1 MWFASAAGAC
11 VALSVVG
18 LVSASPSTAR
28 KPAPNFAHDIAA
40 ILFEKCATCHH
51 PGEPAPFSL
60 LTYADARRHARD
72 IAAVTH
78 SRRMPPW
85 LPEYGHGDFS
95 GEQRLT
101 EAQISAIADW
111 AAAGAPEGHA
121 DEVPPSPQFPGGW
134 RLGPPDMIV
143 EAAHSFSVPA
153 SGADVFWNFI
163 FTPPVATTRYVR
175 AVEIRPMGAAGASI
189 GVHHANLLIDRARS
203 ARRFEKEPGAGFPGM
218 EVTLE
223 RTTFDFDSHFLFWK
237 PGSSPYEEPAG
248 MAWRLDPGNDL
259 VLNTH
264 LQPSGRAEQVRPS
277 LGLYFTDKSPDR
289 FPLLIQL
296 EGDGRLD
303 IPAGVRDFAVS
314 DDFRLPVDAEILAVY
329 PHAHYLGHLLEGYAT
344 LPSGAR
350 KWLIRIPEWDLR
362 AQSVFRYSQPVFL
375 PKGAIISMRYHY
387 DNSAANPLNPNHPPR
402 RVQAGNQATD
412 EMAHLWLQILPRG
425 PGDQRM
431 VVEEALMRHRLE
443 KYPQDYAAHLK
454 LGSVMLARLNAAGA
468 EPMLEAATRIDP
480 AKPEAHNLLGA
491 ALSRLGRTREAMS
504 QFEIALRQ
512 QPDYQNARYNLAN
525 AQLKAG
531 KLDEAIANFRQVVA
545 AFPNDAD
552 AKARLATALEMRAK
566 VE

>member
-1 MWFASAAGAC
+1 MSFTPATGASI
-11 VALSVVG
+11 ALSVAA
-18 LVSASPSTAR
+18 LVFASPSTTR
-28 KPAPNFAHDIAA
+28 KPAPTFAHDIAP

-60 LTYADARRHARD
+60 LSYADAKRHARD
-72 IAAVTH
+72 IAAVTR

-85 LPEYGHGDFS
+85 LPERGHGDFS

-111 AAAGAPEGHA
+111 VAAGAPEGPA
-121 DEVPPSPQFPGGW
+121 SEVPLSPQFSGGW
-134 RLGPPDMIV
+134 HLGQPDMIL
-143 EAAHSFSVPA
+143 EATSPFSVPA

-163 FTPPVATTRYVR
+163 FTPPVAATRYVR
-175 AVEIRPMGAAGASI
+175 AVEIRPMGEAGASI
-189 GVHHANLLIDRARS
+189 TVHHANLLIDRARS
-203 ARRFEKEPGAGFPGM
+203 ARRFEKKAGAGFPGM
-218 EVTLE
+218 ELTLE
-223 RTTFDFDSHFLFWK
+223 RTAFDFDSHFLFWK
-237 PGSSPYEEPAG
+237 PGSAPYEQPDG
-248 MAWRLDPGNDL
+248 MAWRLDPGNEL

-264 LQPSGRAEQVRPS
+264 FLPSGRAEQVRPS
-277 LGLYFTDKSPDR
+277 LGLYFTDKAPDR

-303 IPAGVRDFAVS
+303 IPPGARDFTVS

-329 PHAHYLGHLLEGYAT
+329 PHAHYLGHLLEAYAS

-375 PKGAIISMRYHY
+375 PKGTLVSMRYHY
-387 DNSAANPLNPNHPPR
+387 DNSAANALNPNHPPR

-431 VVEEALMRHRLE
+431 IVEEALMRHRLE
-443 KYPQDYAAHLK
+443 KYPADYAAHLK
-454 LGSVMLARLNAAGA
+454 LGSVLLARLNAAAA

-480 AKPEAHNLLGA
+480 ARPEAHNLLGA
-491 ALSRLGRTREAMS
+491 ALSRLGRTREAIS
-504 QFEIALRQ
+504 QFEIALGQ

-525 AQLKAG
+525 AQIKAG

-566 VE
+566 LE